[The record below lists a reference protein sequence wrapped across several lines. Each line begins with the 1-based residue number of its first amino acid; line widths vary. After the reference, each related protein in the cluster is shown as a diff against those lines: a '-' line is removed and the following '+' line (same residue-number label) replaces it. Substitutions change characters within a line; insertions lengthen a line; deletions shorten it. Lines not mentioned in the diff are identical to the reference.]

1 MTTIATSPIR
11 ATADIPDR
19 VDLGQGFFYVLTGD
33 TVGLWH
39 SDGSEAIQLGL
50 RRQGTSGK
58 PAATIAR
65 DMLGA

>member
-1 MTTIATSPIR
+1 MTTIATSPTR
-11 ATADIPDR
+11 PTADIPDR

-39 SDGSEAIQLGL
+39 SDGDEAIQLGL

-58 PAATIAR
+58 QAATIAR

>member
-1 MTTIATSPIR
+1 M
-11 ATADIPDR
+11 
-19 VDLGQGFFYVLTGD
+19 LTGD